1 MKEKKKMKKWL
12 AACLL
17 AIALLFVTTTAM
29 AGHTKK
35 NGDYCLG
42 GSYALLKEYEKQ
54 HLRRCNDCREELL
67 EDHFV
72 GNADSASCIVKKK
85 CGGCTQPLGWGDHDW
100 GDWESNGNGT
110 HTRTCKRLGTH
121 TEMEKCTFSV
131 APCTEPA
138 ACTECGASYKL
149 GGHDWGGWTPNG
161 DKTHTRVCTRD
172 SSHTDTKDCTDFWDA
187 DCTTPAMCMV
197 CWGTHGETAPDK
209 HSWDRPS
216 PNYDGTHTYTCRD
229 NPSHTKKEAC
239 TTSGPFHGEEDWCD
253 RCGGYTESHNFGGSW
268 ESNADG
274 HWKNC
279 QDCEKSQTMV
289 PHSFVE
295 LVDEKHLKSE
305 ATCVSVAV
313 YYRSCSVCGHH
324 ATDTFESGDINPNNH
339 DLVRREAKDP
349 TCTEEGWTVHEACRR
364 EGCRYTT
371 PHYRISHSGHSLIPH
386 NGKTPTCT
394 EKGWSAYDTCKRCDY
409 TTYQELPIDPDN
421 HDLEHH
427 EGKAATCTEK
437 GWSAYDTCKRCDY
450 TTYEKVD
457 ALDHDWNDWTS
468 NGNGTHTRTCKNDP
482 GHTETEA
489 CSGVGC
495 GQTGACSVCKGEY
508 TAADHEYEPW
518 SHNSNEH
525 WSNCIYCSEE
535 RRSSHSFSEY
545 EHSKATCASPAKY
558 YKICSDC
565 KYQIDPY
572 DSGDID
578 PNNHDLIHHEAK
590 AATCTEIGWKAYDT
604 CSRCDYTTY
613 VELTNGGHNLTH
625 HAAKAPTCTEV
636 GWEAYDACSRCD
648 YTTYVELTNGGH
660 SLTHHAA
667 KAPTCTEVG
676 WEAYDT
682 CSRCDYTTY
691 VELPALGHDYQAEVI
706 PRTCEDDGYTLHTCT
721 RCADRYADTIV
732 PHCGHWYGEWT
743 ANGDGTQRAECL
755 RGGCHHEKTVDC
767 EIIELPALN
776 ISLCP
781 VCGTVSD
788 GSRLALTSAS
798 VKIISG
804 RIPHGEPLLRVSTL
818 ANGEKLLTVGYVYG
832 GTLSKASCQVKI
844 TLPAELVNG
853 CTLSL
858 LNADGTE
865 TAVDCTVDGD
875 FAVFTLDFAQSQ
887 HDALL
892 LRLIPVA

>member
-1 MKEKKKMKKWL
+1 MKKWL

-149 GGHDWGGWTPNG
+149 GGHDWGGWTSNG
-161 DKTHTRVCTRD
+161 NKTHTHTCKRD
-172 SSHTDTKDCTDFWDA
+172 PSHTETEDCGDFWEA
-187 DCTTPAMCMV
+187 DCTTPAMCWY
-197 CWGTHGETAPDK
+197 CRGTYGETDPNQ
-209 HSWDRPS
+209 HGWDMWES
-216 PNYDGTHTYTCRD
+216 NGDGTHTRICYRER
-229 NPSHTKKEAC
+229 SHTETEDC
-239 TTSGPFHGEEDWCD
+239 FGVSCGETDWCNG
-253 RCGGYTESHNFGGSW
+253 CWEIYTASHKFDDSW
-268 ESNADG
+268 STTPDE
-274 HWKNC
+274 HWKVCLHCKEIQN
-279 QDCEKSQTMV
+279 KAL
-289 PHSFVE
+289 HSFVE
-295 LVDEKHLKSE
+295 QPDEKHLKSE

-313 YYRSCSVCGHH
+313 YYKACSDCGYQLS
-324 ATDTFESGDINPNNH
+324 DTFGSGTIDANNH
-339 DLVRREAKDP
+339 DLDYHDAKAP
-349 TCTEEGWTVHEACRR
+349 TCTESGWKAYEICKR
-364 EGCRYTT
+364 EGC
-371 PHYRISHSGHSLIPH
+371 
-386 NGKTPTCT
+386 
-394 EKGWSAYDTCKRCDY
+394 DY
-409 TTYQELPIDPDN
+409 TSYQGLDALN
-421 HDLEHH
+421 HDWE
-427 EGKAATCTEK
+427 
-437 GWSAYDTCKRCDY
+437 W
-450 TTYEKVD
+450 V
-457 ALDHDWNDWTS
+457 S

-482 GHTETEA
+482 SHTETED
-489 CSGVGC
+489 CTGVAC
-495 GQTGACSVCKGEY
+495 GQSGICSVCKGEY
-508 TAADHEYEPW
+508 TAANHKYETW
-518 SHNSNEH
+518 LYDSNEH
-525 WSNCIYCSEE
+525 WSYCVYCSEE
-535 RRSSHSFSEY
+535 RRSSHSFSQY
-545 EHSKATCASPAKY
+545 KHSEATCASPAKY
-558 YKICSDC
+558 LGTCSDC
-565 KYQIDPY
+565 GFYRTY
-572 DSGDID
+572 NLGDID

-590 AATCTEIGWKAYDT
+590 AATCTE
-604 CSRCDYTTY
+604 
-613 VELTNGGHNLTH
+613 
-625 HAAKAPTCTEV
+625 P
-636 GWEAYDACSRCD
+636 GWEAYDTCSRCD

-667 KAPTCTEVG
+667 KAPTCTEPG
-676 WEAYDT
+676 WNAYDT

-691 VELPALGHDYQAEVI
+691 VELPALGHDYQAEII

-721 RCADRYADTIV
+721 RCADRYADTII

-788 GSRLALTSAS
+788 GSKPTLANAS

-804 RIPHGEPLLRVSTL
+804 RIPHGEALLRVGTL

-832 GTLSKASCQVKI
+832 GRLSKASCQVRV

-853 CTLSL
+853 YTLSL

-865 TAVDCTVDGD
+865 TAVDCTVDGES
-875 FAVFTLDFAQSQ
+875 AVFTLDFAQSQ

>member
-1 MKEKKKMKKWL
+1 MKKWL

-17 AIALLFVTTTAM
+17 AIALLFVTTAAM
-29 AGHTKK
+29 AGHIKA
-35 NGDYCLG
+35 NGEYCLG
-42 GSYALLKEYEKQ
+42 GSYGLLKEYEKQ
-54 HLRRCNDCREELL
+54 HLLRCNDCQEEIL

-72 GNADSASCIVKKK
+72 GNADSASCIVKKQ
-85 CGGCTQPLGWGDHDW
+85 CGSCTKYLGDGDHNW
-100 GDWESNGNGT
+100 GDWEPNGDGT
-110 HTRTCKRLGTH
+110 HTRTCTRNCKLNNR
-121 TEMEKCTFSV
+121 TETENCTFST

-138 ACTECGASYKL
+138 PCTVCGGVYSM

-161 DKTHTRVCTRD
+161 DQTHTHVCKRD
-172 SSHTDTKDCTDFWDA
+172 SSHTETEDCGDFFEA
-187 DCTTPAMCMV
+187 NCTTPAMCWY
-197 CWGTHGETAPDK
+197 CGGTYGETAPDE
-209 HSWDRPS
+209 HHWERPLS
-216 PNYDGTHTYTCRD
+216 NGDGTHTYTCYH
-229 NPSHTKKEAC
+229 NSSHTKKEAC

-324 ATDTFESGDINPNNH
+324 ATDTFESGDINPDNH
-339 DLVRREAKDP
+339 DTAPVEYKAP
-349 TCTEEGWTVHEACRR
+349 TCTEDGWPAHDACQR
-364 EGCRYTT
+364 EGCG
-371 PHYRISHSGHSLIPH
+371 YRNPNYLITYGGHSLNVH
-386 NGKTPTCT
+386 NSKKPTCA
-394 EKGWSAYDTCKRCDY
+394 EPGWEAYETCERCDH

-427 EGKAATCTEK
+427 EAKAATCTEK

-450 TTYEKVD
+450 TTYQEIP
-457 ALDHDWNDWTS
+457 ALEHDWNDWTS
-468 NGNGTHTRTCKNDP
+468 NGNGTHTRTCKNDSS
-482 GHTETEA
+482 HTETED

-495 GQTGACSVCKGEY
+495 GQTGACSVCNGEY

-590 AATCTEIGWKAYDT
+590 AATCTEIGWEAYDT
-604 CSRCDYTTY
+604 
-613 VELTNGGHNLTH
+613 
-625 HAAKAPTCTEV
+625 
-636 GWEAYDACSRCD
+636 CSRCD

-660 SLTHHAA
+660 SLTHHAGQA
-667 KAPTCTEVG
+667 AACTEIG

-682 CSRCDYTTY
+682 CSHCDYTTY
-691 VELPALGHDYQAEVI
+691 VELPALGHDYQTEII

-767 EIIELPALN
+767 EIVELPALN

-781 VCGTVSD
+781 VCGTASD
-788 GSRLALTSAS
+788 GSKPALANAS
-798 VKIISG
+798 VKIVSG
-804 RIPHGEPLLRVSTL
+804 RIPHGETLLRVGTL

-832 GTLSKASCQVKI
+832 GQLSKASCQVKI
-844 TLPAELVNG
+844 TLPAELLAG
-853 CTLSL
+853 YTLSL

-865 TAVDCTVDGD
+865 TALEYALDGD
-875 FAVFTLDFAQSQ
+875 SAVLTLTFAQP
-887 HDALL
+887 LL
-892 LRLIPVA
+892 AVRLTPAM

>member
-1 MKEKKKMKKWL
+1 MKKWL
-12 AACLL
+12 IACLL
-17 AIALLFVTTTAM
+17 AIALLFVTTAAM

-35 NGDYCLG
+35 NGEYCLG
-42 GSYALLKEYEKQ
+42 GSYGLLKEYENQ
-54 HLRRCNDCREELL
+54 HLRRCNDCQEELL
-67 EDHFV
+67 ENHWV
-72 GNADSASCIVKKK
+72 GQEATCIRKAK
-85 CGGCTQPLGWGDHDW
+85 CGDCTYRFGDYGPHDW
-100 GDWESNGNGT
+100 GEWKSIGRGA
-110 HTRTCKRLGTH
+110 HTRTCKH
-121 TEMEKCTFSV
+121 KSDHVETENCTFSV
-131 APCTEPA
+131 APCDDYSP
-138 ACTECGASYKL
+138 CTKCGAYSKL
-149 GGHDWGGWTPNG
+149 GHDWGGWTPNG
-161 DKTHTRVCTRD
+161 DQTHTRVCTRD

-755 RGGCHHEKTVDC
+755 RGGCHHEKTVAC
-767 EIIELPALN
+767 ESVELPALN

-788 GSRLALTSAS
+788 GSKLALTSAS

>member
-161 DKTHTRVCTRD
+161 DKTHTHVCTRD
-172 SSHTDTKDCTDFWDA
+172 PSHTETEDCGDFWEA
-187 DCTTPAMCMV
+187 DCTTPAMCWY
-197 CWGTHGETAPDK
+197 CRGTYGETDPNQ
-209 HSWDRPS
+209 HGWDMWES
-216 PNYDGTHTYTCRD
+216 NGDGTHTRICYRER
-229 NPSHTKKEAC
+229 SHTETEDC
-239 TTSGPFHGEEDWCD
+239 FGVSCGETDWCNG
-253 RCGGYTESHNFGGSW
+253 CWEIYTASHKFDDSW
-268 ESNADG
+268 STTPDE
-274 HWKNC
+274 HWKVCLHCKEIQN
-279 QDCEKSQTMV
+279 KAL
-289 PHSFVE
+289 HSFVE
-295 LVDEKHLKSE
+295 QPDEKHLKSE

-313 YYRSCSVCGHH
+313 YYKACSECGYQLS
-324 ATDTFESGDINPNNH
+324 DTFESGTIDVNNH
-339 DLVRREAKDP
+339 DLNYHDAKAP
-349 TCTEEGWTVHEACRR
+349 TCTESGWKAYEICKR
-364 EGCRYTT
+364 EGC
-371 PHYRISHSGHSLIPH
+371 
-386 NGKTPTCT
+386 
-394 EKGWSAYDTCKRCDY
+394 DY
-409 TTYQELPIDPDN
+409 TSYQGLDALN
-421 HDLEHH
+421 HDWE
-427 EGKAATCTEK
+427 
-437 GWSAYDTCKRCDY
+437 W
-450 TTYEKVD
+450 V
-457 ALDHDWNDWTS
+457 S

-482 GHTETEA
+482 RHTETEA
-489 CSGVGC
+489 SSGVGC
-495 GQTGACSVCKGEY
+495 GQTGTCSVCKGEY
-508 TAADHEYEPW
+508 TAANHKYETW
-518 SHNSNEH
+518 LYDSNEH
-525 WSNCIYCSEE
+525 WSYCVYCSEE
-535 RRSSHSFSEY
+535 RRSSHSFSQY
-545 EHSKATCASPAKY
+545 KHSEATCASPAKY
-558 YKICSDC
+558 LGTCSDC
-565 KYQIDPY
+565 GFYRTY
-572 DSGDID
+572 NLGDID

-590 AATCTEIGWKAYDT
+590 AATCTEIGW
-604 CSRCDYTTY
+604 
-613 VELTNGGHNLTH
+613 
-625 HAAKAPTCTEV
+625 
-636 GWEAYDACSRCD
+636 EAYETCSRCD

-676 WEAYDT
+676 WEAYDA

-691 VELPALGHDYQAEVI
+691 VELPALGHDYQEEVI
-706 PRTCEDDGYTLHTCT
+706 PRTCEQDGFTLHTCL
-721 RCADRYADTIV
+721 RCGDDYTDNMIGYL
-732 PHCGHWYGEWT
+732 GHWYGEWT

-788 GSRLALTSAS
+788 GSKPTLANAS

-804 RIPHGEPLLRVSTL
+804 RIPHGEALLRVGTL

-832 GTLSKASCQVKI
+832 GRLSKASCQVRI
-844 TLPAELVNG
+844 ALPAGLVNG
-853 CTLSL
+853 YTLSL

-865 TAVDCTVDGD
+865 TAVDCTVDGES
-875 FAVFTLDFAQSQ
+875 AVFTLDFAQSQ

>member
-1 MKEKKKMKKWL
+1 MKKWL

-17 AIALLFVTTTAM
+17 AIALLFVTTAAM

-35 NGDYCLG
+35 NGEYCLG

-54 HLRRCNDCREELL
+54 HLLRCNDCQEELL

-121 TEMEKCTFSV
+121 TEMEECTFSV

-149 GGHDWGGWTPNG
+149 GGHDWGRWESNG
-161 DKTHTRVCTRD
+161 DKTHTHVCTRD
-172 SSHTDTKDCTDFWDA
+172 PSHTETKDCGDFLEA
-187 DCTTPAMCMV
+187 DCTTPAMCWY
-197 CWGTHGETAPDK
+197 CRGTHGETDPSK
-209 HSWDRPS
+209 HDWGHPRS
-216 PNYDGTHTYTCRD
+216 NGDGTHTYTCFY
-229 NPSHTKKEAC
+229 NSNHTKKEAC
-239 TTSGPFHGEEDWCD
+239 TTSGPFHGEMDWCD
-253 RCGGYTESHNFGGSW
+253 ECGGEMISHNFGGSW
-268 ESNADG
+268 VSDADG
-274 HWKNC
+274 HWKTC
-279 QDCEKSQTMV
+279 LDCEESQRKV

-295 LVDEKHLKSE
+295 LADAKHLKSE

-313 YYRSCSVCGHH
+313 YYKSCSECGYH
-324 ATDTFESGDINPNNH
+324 ATDTFESGDKNLNNH
-339 DLVRREAKDP
+339 DLESRGYKAP
-349 TCTEEGWTVHEACRR
+349 TCTEEGWTAHDACQR
-364 EGCRYTT
+364 EGCGYLT
-371 PHYRISHSGHSLIPH
+371 PHQRLSVSHSLISH

-394 EKGWSAYDTCKRCDY
+394 EIGWKAYETCGRCDY

-437 GWSAYDTCKRCDY
+437 GWSAYEICKREGCDY
-450 TTYEKVD
+450 TSYQGLD
-457 ALDHDWNDWTS
+457 ALNHDWEWVS

-482 GHTETEA
+482 SHTETEA

-495 GQTGACSVCKGEY
+495 GQTGTCSVCKGEY
-508 TAADHEYEPW
+508 TAADHKYETW
-518 SHNSNEH
+518 LYDSYEH
-525 WSNCIYCSEE
+525 WSYCIYCSEE
-535 RRSSHSFSEY
+535 RRSSHSFSEHKQS
-545 EHSKATCASPAKY
+545 EATCVSPAKY
-558 YKICSDC
+558 LGTCSDC
-565 KYQIDPY
+565 GFYRTY
-572 DSGDID
+572 DRGDID
-578 PNNHDLIHHEAK
+578 PNNHDLIRHEAK
-590 AATCTEIGWKAYDT
+590 AATCTEVGWKAYDT

-613 VELTNGGHNLTH
+613 EELANGGHSLTH
-625 HAAKAPTCTEV
+625 YAAQAPTCAEV

-648 YTTYVELTNGGH
+648 YTTYVEL
-660 SLTHHAA
+660 
-667 KAPTCTEVG
+667 
-676 WEAYDT
+676 
-682 CSRCDYTTY
+682 
-691 VELPALGHDYQAEVI
+691 PALGHDYQEEVI
-706 PRTCEDDGYTLHTCT
+706 PRTCEQDGFTLHSCL
-721 RCADRYADTIV
+721 RCGDDYTDNVIGYL
-732 PHCGHWYGEWT
+732 GHWYGEWT

-755 RGGCHHEKTVDC
+755 RGGCHDEKTVDC

-781 VCGTVSD
+781 VCGTASD
-788 GSRLALTSAS
+788 GSKPALANAS

-804 RIPHGEPLLRVSTL
+804 RIPHGEALLRVGAL
-818 ANGEKLLTVGYVYG
+818 ASGEKLLTVGYVYG
-832 GTLSKASCQVKI
+832 GTLSKASCQVKL

-875 FAVFTLDFAQSQ
+875 SAVFTLDFAQSQ

>member
-1 MKEKKKMKKWL
+1 MKKWL

-121 TEMEKCTFSV
+121 TEMEECTFSV

-149 GGHDWGGWTPNG
+149 GGHDWGRWESNG
-161 DKTHTRVCTRD
+161 DKTHTHVCKRD
-172 SSHTDTKDCTDFWDA
+172 SSHTKTEDCGDFWEA
-187 DCTTPAMCMV
+187 DCTTPAMCWY
-197 CWGTHGETAPDK
+197 CRGTYGETDPDG
-209 HSWDRPS
+209 HDWGHPRS
-216 PNYDGTHTYTCRD
+216 NGDGTHTYTCFY
-229 NPSHTKKEAC
+229 NSNHTKKEAC
-239 TTSGPFHGEEDWCD
+239 TTSGPFHGEMDWCD
-253 RCGGYTESHNFGGSW
+253 ECVGEMISHNFGDSW
-268 ESNADG
+268 VSDADG
-274 HWKNC
+274 HWKTC
-279 QDCEKSQTMV
+279 LDCEESQTKV

-295 LVDEKHLKSE
+295 QVDAKHLKSE

-313 YYRSCSVCGHH
+313 YYKSCSVCGHH
-324 ATDTFESGDINPNNH
+324 ATDTFESGDINPDNH
-339 DLVRREAKDP
+339 DTVPVEAKAP
-349 TCTEEGWTVHEACRR
+349 TCTEDGWPAHDACQR
-364 EGCRYTT
+364 EGCG
-371 PHYRISHSGHSLIPH
+371 YRNPNYLITYGGHLSNVH
-386 NGKTPTCT
+386 NSKKPTCA
-394 EKGWSAYDTCKRCDY
+394 EPGWKAYETCERCDY
-409 TTYQELPIDPDN
+409 TTYQEIPA
-421 HDLEHH
+421 LE
-427 EGKAATCTEK
+427 
-437 GWSAYDTCKRCDY
+437 
-450 TTYEKVD
+450 
-457 ALDHDWNDWTS
+457 HDWNDWTS
-468 NGNGTHTRTCKNDP
+468 NGDGTHTRTCKNDP
-482 GHTETEA
+482 SHTETGD
-489 CSGVGC
+489 CSGVDC
-495 GQTGACSVCKGEY
+495 GQTGACSVCNGEY
-508 TAADHEYEPW
+508 TAVPAEHEYEPW
-518 SHNSNEH
+518 SYDAGEH
-525 WSNCIYCSEE
+525 WRSCIHCKASQKSN
-535 RRSSHSFSEY
+535 HSFEDMHSE
-545 EHSKATCASPAKY
+545 ATCASPDKY
-558 YKICSDC
+558 YKICSVC
-565 KYQIDPY
+565 SHQLAPY
-572 DSGDID
+572 ASGDID
-578 PNNHDLIHHEAK
+578 PDNHDLIHHEAK
-590 AATCTEIGWKAYDT
+590 AATCTE
-604 CSRCDYTTY
+604 
-613 VELTNGGHNLTH
+613 
-625 HAAKAPTCTEV
+625 P
-636 GWEAYDACSRCD
+636 GWEAYDTCSRCD

-691 VELPALGHDYQAEVI
+691 VELPALGHDYQAEII
-706 PRTCEDDGYTLHTCT
+706 PPTCEDDGFTLHTCT
-721 RCADRYADTIV
+721 RCADRYADTII

-788 GSRLALTSAS
+788 GSRLALTNAS

-804 RIPHGEPLLRVSTL
+804 RIPHGEPLLRL
-818 ANGEKLLTVGYVYG
+818 GALQGGERLLTVGYVYG
-832 GTLSKASCQVKI
+832 GQLSKASCQVKI
-844 TLPAELVNG
+844 TLPAGLVNG
-853 CTLSL
+853 YTLSL

-865 TAVDCTVDGD
+865 TPLEYALEGD
-875 FAVFTLDFAQSQ
+875 SAVFTLTFAQP
-887 HDALL
+887 LL
-892 LRLIPVA
+892 AVRLTPAP

>member
-1 MKEKKKMKKWL
+1 MKKWL

-161 DKTHTRVCTRD
+161 DKTHTHVCTRD
-172 SSHTDTKDCTDFWDA
+172 PSHTETEDCGDFWEA
-187 DCTTPAMCMV
+187 DCTTPAMCWY
-197 CWGTHGETAPDK
+197 CRGTYGETDPNQ
-209 HSWDRPS
+209 HGWDMWES
-216 PNYDGTHTYTCRD
+216 NGDGTHTRICYRER
-229 NPSHTKKEAC
+229 SHTETEDC
-239 TTSGPFHGEEDWCD
+239 FGVSCGETDWCNG
-253 RCGGYTESHNFGGSW
+253 CWEIYTASHKFDDSW
-268 ESNADG
+268 STTPDE
-274 HWKNC
+274 HWKVCLHCKEIQN
-279 QDCEKSQTMV
+279 KAL
-289 PHSFVE
+289 HSFVE
-295 LVDEKHLKSE
+295 QPDEKHLKSE

-313 YYRSCSVCGHH
+313 YYKACSDCGYQLS
-324 ATDTFESGDINPNNH
+324 DTFGSGTIDANNH
-339 DLVRREAKDP
+339 DLDYHDAKAP
-349 TCTEEGWTVHEACRR
+349 TCTESGWKAYEICKR
-364 EGCRYTT
+364 EGC
-371 PHYRISHSGHSLIPH
+371 
-386 NGKTPTCT
+386 
-394 EKGWSAYDTCKRCDY
+394 DY
-409 TTYQELPIDPDN
+409 TSYQGLDALN
-421 HDLEHH
+421 HDWE
-427 EGKAATCTEK
+427 
-437 GWSAYDTCKRCDY
+437 W
-450 TTYEKVD
+450 V
-457 ALDHDWNDWTS
+457 S

-482 GHTETEA
+482 SHTETED
-489 CSGVGC
+489 CTGVAC
-495 GQTGACSVCKGEY
+495 GQSGICSVCKGEY
-508 TAADHEYEPW
+508 TAANHKYETW
-518 SHNSNEH
+518 LYDSNEH
-525 WSNCIYCSEE
+525 WSYCVYCSEE
-535 RRSSHSFSEY
+535 RRSSHSFSQY
-545 EHSKATCASPAKY
+545 KHSEATCASPAKY
-558 YKICSDC
+558 LGTCSDC
-565 KYQIDPY
+565 GFYRTY
-572 DSGDID
+572 NLGDID

-590 AATCTEIGWKAYDT
+590 AATCTQ
-604 CSRCDYTTY
+604 
-613 VELTNGGHNLTH
+613 
-625 HAAKAPTCTEV
+625 P
-636 GWEAYDACSRCD
+636 GWEAYDTCSRCD

-667 KAPTCTEVG
+667 KAPTCTEPG
-676 WEAYDT
+676 WNAYDT

-691 VELPALGHDYQAEVI
+691 VELPALGHDYQEEVI
-706 PRTCEDDGYTLHTCT
+706 PRTCEQDGFTLHTCL
-721 RCADRYADTIV
+721 RCGDDYTDNMIGYL
-732 PHCGHWYGEWT
+732 GHWYGEWT

-781 VCGTVSD
+781 VCGTASD
-788 GSRLALTSAS
+788 GSKPALANAS

-804 RIPHGEPLLRVSTL
+804 RIPHGEALLRVGTL

-832 GTLSKASCQVKI
+832 GRLSKASCQVRI
-844 TLPAELVNG
+844 ALPAGLVNG
-853 CTLSL
+853 YTLSL

-865 TAVDCTVDGD
+865 TAVDCTVDGES
-875 FAVFTLDFAQSQ
+875 AVFTLDFAQSQ

>member
-1 MKEKKKMKKWL
+1 MKKWL

-161 DKTHTRVCTRD
+161 DKTHTHVCTRD
-172 SSHTDTKDCTDFWDA
+172 PSHTETEDCGDFWEA
-187 DCTTPAMCMV
+187 DCTTPAMCWY
-197 CWGTHGETAPDK
+197 CRGTYGETDPNQ
-209 HSWDRPS
+209 HGWDMWES
-216 PNYDGTHTYTCRD
+216 NGDGTHTRICYRER
-229 NPSHTKKEAC
+229 SHTETEDC
-239 TTSGPFHGEEDWCD
+239 FGVSCGETDWCNG
-253 RCGGYTESHNFGGSW
+253 CWEIYTASHKFDDSW
-268 ESNADG
+268 STTPDE
-274 HWKNC
+274 HWKVCLHCKEIQN
-279 QDCEKSQTMV
+279 KAL
-289 PHSFVE
+289 HSFVE
-295 LVDEKHLKSE
+295 QPDEKHLKSE

-313 YYRSCSVCGHH
+313 YYKACSDCGYQLS
-324 ATDTFESGDINPNNH
+324 DTFGSGTIDANNH
-339 DLVRREAKDP
+339 DLDYHDAKAP
-349 TCTEEGWTVHEACRR
+349 TCTESGWKAYEICKR
-364 EGCRYTT
+364 EGC
-371 PHYRISHSGHSLIPH
+371 
-386 NGKTPTCT
+386 
-394 EKGWSAYDTCKRCDY
+394 DY
-409 TTYQELPIDPDN
+409 TSYQGLDALN
-421 HDLEHH
+421 HDWE
-427 EGKAATCTEK
+427 
-437 GWSAYDTCKRCDY
+437 W
-450 TTYEKVD
+450 V
-457 ALDHDWNDWTS
+457 S

-482 GHTETEA
+482 SHTETED
-489 CSGVGC
+489 CTGVAC
-495 GQTGACSVCKGEY
+495 GQSGICSVCKGEY
-508 TAADHEYEPW
+508 TAANHKYETW
-518 SHNSNEH
+518 LYDSNEH
-525 WSNCIYCSEE
+525 WSYCVYCSEE
-535 RRSSHSFSEY
+535 RRSSHSFSQY
-545 EHSKATCASPAKY
+545 KHSEATCASPAKY
-558 YKICSDC
+558 LGTCSDC
-565 KYQIDPY
+565 GFYRTY
-572 DSGDID
+572 NLGDID

-590 AATCTEIGWKAYDT
+590 AATCTQ
-604 CSRCDYTTY
+604 
-613 VELTNGGHNLTH
+613 
-625 HAAKAPTCTEV
+625 P
-636 GWEAYDACSRCD
+636 GWEAYDTCSRCD

-667 KAPTCTEVG
+667 KAPTCTEPG
-676 WEAYDT
+676 WNAYDT

-691 VELPALGHDYQAEVI
+691 VELPALGHDYQEEVI
-706 PRTCEDDGYTLHTCT
+706 PRTCEQDGFTLHTCL
-721 RCADRYADTIV
+721 RCGDDYTDNMIGYL
-732 PHCGHWYGEWT
+732 GHWYGEWT

-788 GSRLALTSAS
+788 GSRLALTNAS

-804 RIPHGEPLLRVSTL
+804 RIPHGEPLLRL
-818 ANGEKLLTVGYVYG
+818 GALQGGERLLTVGYVYG
-832 GTLSKASCQVKI
+832 GQLSKASCQVKI
-844 TLPAELVNG
+844 TLPAGLVNG
-853 CTLSL
+853 YTLSL

-865 TAVDCTVDGD
+865 TAVDCTVDGES
-875 FAVFTLDFAQSQ
+875 AVFTLDFAQSQ